1 MKAFSALLD
10 RLAYTPS
17 RNDKLRLLAD
27 YFASTPDPDRGW
39 ALAALTDG
47 LFFRLPL
54 RRILGEMIE
63 ARVDP
68 VLFGL
73 SRDYVGDTAET
84 IALIWP
90 GGDASEPAPRLDHVV
105 QTLKRAMPTEV
116 PGLLSSWLD
125 GLDATE
131 RWALLK
137 LVDRRAPR
145 RRLGAARQ
153 DRARRDGP
161 GAACR
166 DRGGLARACVRPTP
180 SCSPGC
186 PARVH
191 APSRDDG
198 DLQAADAVASD
209 RGPGARRDRAEGLRG
224 RMEMGRHPRA
234 GGAPRRRAAALL
246 AHRRRHLAA
255 PFPMWSR
262 RCRPGVVLDG
272 ELLVMR
278 GDEVGAVQRSA
289 AAAEPQDRHACHA
302 EIASGRI
309 SASTTCCCTARRI
322 CAPAL
327 RRAPR
332 AGSKPGMP
340 RRDRRAPTSRP
351 MLDVRSIGR
360 ARDAMGD
367 GARRPASKA

>member
-1 MKAFSALLD
+1 MTGRQGRALALIGRERTRSREGVSALLD

-90 GGDASEPAPRLDHVV
+90 GRDASEPAPRLDDVV

-131 RWALLK
+131 RWTLLK
-137 LVDRRAPR
+137 LLTGALRVGVSARLAKTAPR
-145 RRLGAARQ
+145 RMVQ
-153 DRARRDGP
+153 

-166 DRGGLARACVRPTP
+166 DRGGLARTSSALHRAVRLAVRLGSTP
-180 SCSPGC
+180 SRRDDVRAWTRAGQPGEQLGVGRTKSVPDLLDLGKRHLGPFGERGLGEPRETPTRSAPVKSLSRAQRSVASRPSSQELSSPGTSVGM
-186 PARVH
+186 ARFSVCTTSSSLG
-191 APSRDDG
+191 AGS
-198 DLQAADAVASD
+198 DAS
-209 RGPGARRDRAEGLRG
+209 
-224 RMEMGRHPRA
+224 
-234 GGAPRRRAAALL
+234 
-246 AHRRRHLAA
+246 
-255 PFPMWSR
+255 
-262 RCRPGVVLDG
+262 RPGQMSAMVS
-272 ELLVMR
+272 
-278 GDEVGAVQRSA
+278 AVS
-289 AAAEPQDRHACHA
+289 
-302 EIASGRI
+302 
-309 SASTTCCCTARRI
+309 
-322 CAPAL
+322 
-327 RRAPR
+327 
-332 AGSKPGMP
+332 
-340 RRDRRAPTSRP
+340 PT
-351 MLDVRSIGR
+351 
-360 ARDAMGD
+360 
-367 GARRPASKA
+367 